1 MPSAL
6 PDWPRSGVVLV
17 TQGAH
22 LAVDQCPVVGR
33 EHGVDAV
40 AALVGSSDRSAVL
53 IPLEEHEVVGHRR
66 AVAADRHLRVRQ
78 AVGSECYRSH
88 NGRLFAET
96 PLDSEDIIINDA
108 GSLVEVLAKH
118 EKMLP
123 LALTAR
129 EIRAKPGNLHVTGLE
144 VDR

>member
-1 MPSAL
+1 MTKKTLVHKSHVLYGGETYP
-6 PDWPRSGVVLV
+6 VLV
-17 TQGAH
+17 
-22 LAVDQCPVVGR
+22 
-33 EHGVDAV
+33 
-40 AALVGSSDRSAVL
+40 
-53 IPLEEHEVVGHRR
+53 
-66 AVAADRHLRVRQ
+66 
-78 AVGSECYRSH
+78 YRSH